1 MKHGCE
7 PQQTIYVYGSGLEE
21 HKSGFKFNVGYSMMK
36 I

>member
-7 PQQTIYVYGSGLEE
+7 PKQTIYIYGSLLEE
-21 HKSGFKFNVGYSMMK
+21 DKSGFKFNVGYSMIK